1 MYRLKSEASFDSAHF
16 LKGYDGKCANIHG
29 HRWRVVAEIGSETLI
44 ESGHL
49 EGMIVDFGDLKS
61 DLKALADAMDHTLIY
76 QKGTLKPSTIVCLE
90 EEGFSLYEVDTRPTA
105 ENMSKYFYDAL
116 SERGYCVLR
125 VEVFETPNNSAVYEK
140 REKSHV

>member
-16 LKGYDGKCANIHG
+16 LKGYDGKCSNLHG
-29 HRWRVVAEIGSETLI
+29 HRWKVVAEIGSETLI

-61 DLKALADAMDHTLIY
+61 DLKALADALDHKLIF
-76 QKGTLKPSTIVCLE
+76 QKGTLKPATIACLS
-90 EEGFSLYEVDTRPTA
+90 EEGFEIVEVEGRPTA

-116 SERGYCVLR
+116 KEKGYQVLR
-125 VEVFETPNNSAVYEK
+125 VEVYETPNNSAIYE
-140 REKSHV
+140 EVNHV

>member
-1 MYRLKSEASFDSAHF
+1 MYRLRSEASFDSAHF

-29 HRWRVVAEIGSETLI
+29 HRWRVVAEIGSQTLI

-61 DLKALADAMDHTLIY
+61 DLKALADEMDHKLIY
-76 QKGTLKPSTIVCLE
+76 QAGTLKETTLACLMD
-90 EEGFSLYEVDTRPTA
+90 EGFEVYEVKGRPTA

-116 SERGYCVLR
+116 KSKGYHVVR
-125 VEVFETPNNSAVYEK
+125 VEVFETPNNSAIYE
-140 REKSHV
+140 EV